1 MRVALLADVHSN
13 LQALQACLAHAQ
25 RQGVDRLAY
34 LGDLVGYG
42 PDPAGVVALAREHVA
57 AGAVAVLGNHDA
69 AVLGRDP
76 HRMSDSAQAAVEWSR
91 GQLQRDDLDFLDRL
105 PMSVREGEV
114 LYTHASAH
122 EPQRWDYITSAAEAV
137 LSMQASG
144 AWLTVGGHVHEPH
157 LYHRRG
163 GGTAQPFRPV
173 PGTAVQLQPSLQWL
187 SIVGSLGQP
196 RDGNTAACYAV
207 LDVDRRR
214 LTHHRVPY
222 DVAATARRIR
232 QVGLPERLAWRIE
245 HAS

>member
-13 LQALQACLAHAQ
+13 LQALQACLAHA
-25 RQGVDRLAY
+25 RGQGAERLAY

-42 PDPAGVVALAREHVA
+42 PDPADVVALAREHA
-57 AGAVAVLGNHDA
+57 AEGAIVVLGNHDA
-69 AVLGRDP
+69 AVLGRHP

-91 GQLQRDDLDFLDRL
+91 GQLQPDDLGFLDGL
-105 PMSVREGEV
+105 PMTVREGEV
-114 LYTHASAH
+114 LYTHASAR
-122 EPQRWDYITSAAEAV
+122 EPQRWDYITSAAEAS

-144 AWLTVGGHVHEPH
+144 AWLTVGGHVHEPR
-157 LYHRRG
+157 LYHRRDSG
-163 GGTAQPFRPV
+163 PAQPFRPV
-173 PGTAVQLQPSLQWL
+173 PGTAVLLQRSLQWL

-214 LTHHRVPY
+214 LTYHRVPY